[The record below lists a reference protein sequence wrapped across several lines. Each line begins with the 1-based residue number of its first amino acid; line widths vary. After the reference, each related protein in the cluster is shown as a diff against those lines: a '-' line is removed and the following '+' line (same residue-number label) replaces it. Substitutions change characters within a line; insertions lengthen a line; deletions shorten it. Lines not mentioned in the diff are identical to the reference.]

1 MAKPQSILVGVFND
15 RGMAERAI
23 EGLHDVGIGNNQ
35 ISYSG
40 AAASGGFFEGLKSVF
55 TGDASGAGDV
65 AGDLKNMGIPA
76 NEADYYANEY
86 KTGHPI
92 LAVKTDGHMQEV
104 ANILS
109 SNGGYTYSSKANAA
123 SGVESR
129 QAGTYAQTAD
139 YDQAGATRAKAT
151 GDDQEIAGK
160 KERLGSNE
168 TRSIPVREEQ
178 LEVEKQQVQT
188 GEVRV
193 HKDVVTEQKTINVP
207 VSREE
212 VVVERHP
219 VSGEQ
224 VSEAPI
230 GQGETIH
237 VPVSEEQ
244 VTITKQPVVTG
255 EVEISKRTV
264 QDQKQYTDTVKREE
278 VTVEPI
284 AENLTQQ
291 ARQEDRIDQGARKDA
306 QNYPDEGGN
315 RPLP

>member
-1 MAKPQSILVGVFND
+1 MAQRQSILVGVFND

-23 EGLHDVGIGNNQ
+23 EGLHDAGIGNNQ

-40 AAASGGFFEGLKSVF
+40 AAASGGFLEELKSVF
-55 TGDASGAGDV
+55 TGDTSGAGDV
-65 AGDLKNMGIPA
+65 AGDLKKMGIPA

-86 KTGHPI
+86 RTGHPI
-92 LAVKTDGHMQEV
+92 LAVKTNGRMQEV

-109 SNGGYTYSSKANAA
+109 SNGGYTYSSRANAA
-123 SGVESR
+123 SNVEKR

-139 YDQAGATRAKAT
+139 RDQAAATRAKAT
-151 GDDQEIAGK
+151 GDDQDIAGK

-178 LEVEKQQVQT
+178 LEVEKQRVQS

-207 VSREE
+207 VNREE

-219 VSGEQ
+219 ASGEQ
-224 VSEAPI
+224 VSETPI
-230 GQGETIH
+230 GQGETVRI
-237 VPVSEEQ
+237 PVSEEQ

-264 QDQKQYTDTVKREE
+264 QEQKQYTDTVKREE
-278 VTVEPI
+278 VNVEPVD
-284 AENLTQQ
+284 ENLTE
-291 ARQEDRIDQGARKDA
+291 RMRREGRIDQGRRKDA
-306 QNYPDEGGN
+306 QDYPDKGDN